1 MTEQNTKRDRTTGK
15 RRVTVVGGG
24 SFGTALA
31 EISAAQGNQVRQ
43 WMRSAEQAEV
53 MNATRVNERY
63 MPGFTINRNVVA
75 TSDIAFALEGS
86 DLGFVAIP
94 SKAFREVVRS
104 MKGLVDGKLLVSTAK
119 GIEAATFNLMSEI
132 LHEELSGA
140 SIGALSGPNLAREI
154 MAKCI
159 TATVIASEDDVLC
172 QTVQEVLHCDYFR
185 VYANHD
191 RYGVE
196 LGGALK
202 NIYAIVSGL
211 AEALGMGE
219 NTKSLLITR
228 ALTEMGRFA
237 VTMGANPLT
246 FLGLAG
252 VGDLIVTCTSSL
264 SRNFRVGY
272 ALGEGKSLE
281 AAEKAV
287 GQVAEGINT
296 LKLVKE
302 KADEAGVYM
311 PIATGLYEV
320 VFNGHDI
327 ADVACTMMSREQ
339 KTEIEFILQQS

>member
-1 MTEQNTKRDRTTGK
+1 MTEQNRPTKK
-15 RRVTVVGGG
+15 RRITVVGGG

-31 EISAAQGNQVRQ
+31 DISATKGNHVRQ
-43 WMRSAEQAEV
+43 WMRSAEQAEA
-53 MNATRVNERY
+53 MNTTHVNGRY
-63 MPGFTINRNVVA
+63 LPGFTINQNVVA
-75 TSDIAFALEGS
+75 TSDLAFALKDS
-86 DLGFVAIP
+86 DLVFVAIP
-94 SKAFREVVRS
+94 SKAFREVVRN
-104 MKGLVDGKLLVSTAK
+104 MKGLVDSKLLVSTTK
-119 GIEAATFNLMSEI
+119 GVEAETFDLMSEI
-132 LHEELSGA
+132 LHEELPGA
-140 SIGALSGPNLAREI
+140 RIGVLSGPNLAKEI

-159 TATVIASEDDVLC
+159 TATVIACEDEELC

-228 ALTEMGRFA
+228 ALAEMGRFA

-252 VGDLIVTCTSSL
+252 VGDLIVTCTSNL

-281 AAEKAV
+281 AAEKAL

-302 KADEAGVYM
+302 KADEMGVYM
-311 PIATGLYEV
+311 PIATGLYEII
-320 VFNGHDI
+320 FNGHDI
-327 ADVACTMMSREQ
+327 ADIARTMMLREQ
-339 KTEIEFILQQS
+339 KTDVEFILQQS